1 MFTLKSRTNF
11 CKISSLAPKEVGE
24 GWTAMIIE
32 TSDEAVTQIL
42 TAIRQVMKN
51 PLYIKYRGFWVK
63 RDPMK
68 KQIYFLL
75 ALLITLFIVHGW
87 LTYDLA
93 TSISFKSNNLN
104 NSILTKICWI
114 FLSSSMIVRVLSNLK
129 GLSLYNLHY
138 ERNK

>member
-1 MFTLKSRTNF
+1 
-11 CKISSLAPKEVGE
+11 
-24 GWTAMIIE
+24 
-32 TSDEAVTQIL
+32 
-42 TAIRQVMKN
+42 
-51 PLYIKYRGFWVK
+51 
-63 RDPMK
+63 MK

-114 FLSSSMIVRVLSNLK
+114 FLSSSMIVRVFSNLK

>member
-1 MFTLKSRTNF
+1 
-11 CKISSLAPKEVGE
+11 
-24 GWTAMIIE
+24 
-32 TSDEAVTQIL
+32 
-42 TAIRQVMKN
+42 
-51 PLYIKYRGFWVK
+51 
-63 RDPMK
+63 MK

-93 TSISFKSNNLN
+93 TSISFKSTNLN

-129 GLSLYNLHY
+129 GLSLYNLDY